1 MHEKQVVVHK
11 DLLFVALTR
20 IPTVFGIPYMAFVI
34 EVMFG
39 SLTIIM
45 AGKPQYL
52 LLVIPVHGILY
63 LISAKDPGIFAEIEV
78 WMKTIG
84 RCLNKGF
91 WGAASFSPLVTSKWK
106 Q

>member
-91 WGAASFSPLVTSKWK
+91 WGAASFSPLVTRKWK

>member
-1 MHEKQVVVHK
+1 MAIQTVNK

-20 IPTVFGIPYMAFVI
+20 IPTIFGIPYMAFVI

-39 SLTIIM
+39 SLTIIV

-63 LISAKDPGIFAEIEV
+63 LISASDPGIFSEIEI
-78 WMKTIG
+78 WTKTIG

-91 WGAASFSPLVTSKWK
+91 WDAASFSPLQTRKWK